1 MTNDDAIK
9 IALKNEL
16 ISDIEAYQTLPKY
29 KISLKF
35 DKKMKHLLK
44 NYENRESAKTGYK
57 RIPLKNRLLIAAV
70 IILSVAIITG
80 GTLYITMRWADFTVK
95 EYDIFAMLSISN
107 AESYPLSLEERYEFT
122 YNVTGYEKEVIDDD
136 GIRFSVKYSD
146 AKNKKCISYSRSIK
160 DFYTTVRL
168 NIENAITLPKEV
180 IINGTTAIYYETY
193 YGEKGVIWD
202 IGDYIIELAATGF
215 SEDELISMTEF
226 VEKVE

>member
-107 AESYPLSLEERYEFT
+107 AEYYPLSLEERYEFT

-146 AKNKKCISYSRSIK
+146 AKNKKCISYSQSIK
-160 DFYTTVRL
+160 
-168 NIENAITLPKEV
+168 
-180 IINGTTAIYYETY
+180 GTTAIYYETY

>member
-80 GTLYITMRWADFTVK
+80 GTLYITMT
-95 EYDIFAMLSISN
+95 
-107 AESYPLSLEERYEFT
+107 
-122 YNVTGYEKEVIDDD
+122 
-136 GIRFSVKYSD
+136 
-146 AKNKKCISYSRSIK
+146 SRSRNMT
-160 DFYTTVRL
+160 FLRCFL
-168 NIENAITLPKEV
+168 SQMPNIIL
-180 IINGTTAIYYETY
+180 
-193 YGEKGVIWD
+193 
-202 IGDYIIELAATGF
+202 
-215 SEDELISMTEF
+215 
-226 VEKVE
+226 

>member
-70 IILSVAIITG
+70 IILSVVIITG

-107 AESYPLSLEERYEFT
+107 AEYYPLSLEERYEFT

-146 AKNKKCISYSRSIK
+146 AKSVFHIHS
-160 DFYTTVRL
+160 
-168 NIENAITLPKEV
+168 P
-180 IINGTTAIYYETY
+180 
-193 YGEKGVIWD
+193 
-202 IGDYIIELAATGF
+202 
-215 SEDELISMTEF
+215 
-226 VEKVE
+226 

>member
-70 IILSVAIITG
+70 IILSVAIITAV
-80 GTLYITMRWADFTVK
+80 L
-95 EYDIFAMLSISN
+95 
-107 AESYPLSLEERYEFT
+107 
-122 YNVTGYEKEVIDDD
+122 
-136 GIRFSVKYSD
+136 
-146 AKNKKCISYSRSIK
+146 CISPCVGLTSRSRNMT
-160 DFYTTVRL
+160 FLRCFL
-168 NIENAITLPKEV
+168 SQMPNIIL
-180 IINGTTAIYYETY
+180 
-193 YGEKGVIWD
+193 
-202 IGDYIIELAATGF
+202 
-215 SEDELISMTEF
+215 
-226 VEKVE
+226 

>member
-122 YNVTGYEKEVIDDD
+122 YNVTGYEKEVIDC
-136 GIRFSVKYSD
+136 GSVPCSFICLK
-146 AKNKKCISYSRSIK
+146 RM
-160 DFYTTVRL
+160 RRQWRRRH
-168 NIENAITLPKEV
+168 
-180 IINGTTAIYYETY
+180 NGRQ
-193 YGEKGVIWD
+193 D
-202 IGDYIIELAATGF
+202 RHRH
-215 SEDELISMTEF
+215 
-226 VEKVE
+226 

>member
-146 AKNKKCISYSRSIK
+146 AKNKKCISYSQSIK

-180 IINGTTAIYYETY
+180 IIN
-193 YGEKGVIWD
+193 
-202 IGDYIIELAATGF
+202 L
-215 SEDELISMTEF
+215 SLIHI
-226 VEKVE
+226 

>member
-70 IILSVAIITG
+70 IILSVVIITG

-136 GIRFSVKYSD
+136 GIRFGYYTHLTLPT
-146 AKNKKCISYSRSIK
+146 NSRVSIM
-160 DFYTTVRL
+160 DFYKTVRL
-168 NIENAITLPKEV
+168 KIANAITLPKEV

>member
-16 ISDIEAYQTLPKY
+16 ISDIVAYQTLPKY

-70 IILSVAIITG
+70 MILSVAIITG

-95 EYDIFAMLSISN
+95 EYDIFAMLSYPSN
-107 AESYPLSLEERYEFT
+107 AESYPLSLEERVP
-122 YNVTGYEKEVIDDD
+122 NSHIMLQVM
-136 GIRFSVKYSD
+136 
-146 AKNKKCISYSRSIK
+146 KKK
-160 DFYTTVRL
+160 LLMMTAFDFQ
-168 NIENAITLPKEV
+168 
-180 IINGTTAIYYETY
+180 
-193 YGEKGVIWD
+193 
-202 IGDYIIELAATGF
+202 
-215 SEDELISMTEF
+215 
-226 VEKVE
+226 

>member
-95 EYDIFAMLSISN
+95 EFLRCFLSQMPN
-107 AESYPLSLEERYEFT
+107 
-122 YNVTGYEKEVIDDD
+122 
-136 GIRFSVKYSD
+136 
-146 AKNKKCISYSRSIK
+146 
-160 DFYTTVRL
+160 
-168 NIENAITLPKEV
+168 
-180 IINGTTAIYYETY
+180 
-193 YGEKGVIWD
+193 
-202 IGDYIIELAATGF
+202 
-215 SEDELISMTEF
+215 LIL
-226 VEKVE
+226 